1 MNRNQM
7 TLKNIKYPKTKTS
20 PNYRN
25 ALNNPPPLNERLPI
39 R

>member
-1 MNRNQM
+1 M

-25 ALNNPPPLNERLPI
+25 ALNNPPPPPLNERPPI